1 MVNYRVGYLVED
13 GGNVLAVFL
22 DSAGECNPGNLLSY
36 ALLGEHS
43 EAAVD
48 YVRAQPLAD
57 ERQYQELHA
66 YLGRRYGDSTGEP
79 LRLVVD
85 QAGVPR
91 R

>member
-1 MVNYRVGYLVED
+1 MADYRVGYLVED

-22 DSAGECNPGNLLSY
+22 DSAADCNPGNLLSY

-48 YVRAQPLAD
+48 YVRERPLAD

-66 YLGRRYGDSTGEP
+66 YLGRRYGDSPGEP

-85 QAGVPR
+85 QSGVPR